1 MEKLSLSRKYKGILL
16 FLGVS
21 LGAAVVLKRLF
32 SRKPHSALRQLI
44 NSLNPG
50 SIEKIRT
57 YEESVLE
64 SEINFIVFVRDQ
76 ETSKPKRGAKVTNPF
91 LYPFEPGILIKN
103 FSDKYRLLF
112 NKYPVIDKHMLLVTF
127 QFEKQSDPL
136 TKEDLDQ
143 VYKVIT
149 DIDGFAFF
157 NSGEHSGYSQEHKH
171 MQVIPYSGMP
181 RFPLENIVQGSMQE
195 GPFTIEAFEFKHF
208 FHSINSS
215 DELFVI
221 YTKLL
226 NLLMPYSYNLIITQN
241 WMLMVSRAKERS
253 YNKFDLNS
261 VAYAGLLMVRNQE
274 ELRFIKEVGPL
285 QVLKDAA
292 MKD

>member
-1 MEKLSLSRKYKGILL
+1 M
-16 FLGVS
+16 
-21 LGAAVVLKRLF
+21 GAAIVLKKF
-32 SRKPHSALRQLI
+32 FTRKPYSPLKQLI
-44 NSLNPG
+44 SRLTPQSLER
-50 SIEKIRT
+50 IQT
-57 YEESVLE
+57 YEDSVVE
-64 SEINFIVFVRDQ
+64 NEINFIVYIRSQ
-76 ETSKPKRGAKVTNPF
+76 ESSKPKKGVRVANPF

-112 NKYPVIDKHMLLVTF
+112 NKYPVIDKHMLLVTY

-136 TKEDLDQ
+136 NKEDLDQ

-149 DIDGFAFF
+149 EIDGFAFF
-157 NSGEHSGYSQEHKH
+157 NSGEFSGYSQEHKH
-171 MQVIPYSGMP
+171 LQIIPYSSLS
-181 RFPLENIVQGSMQE
+181 RFPLEHVVQANMQD

-208 FHSINSS
+208 FHAVNNPE
-215 DELFVI
+215 ELLGI
-221 YTKLL
+221 YKKLM
-226 NLLMPYSYNLIITQN
+226 NLLMPNSYNLIITQN

-261 VAYAGLLMVRNQE
+261 VAYTGLLLVKSQE